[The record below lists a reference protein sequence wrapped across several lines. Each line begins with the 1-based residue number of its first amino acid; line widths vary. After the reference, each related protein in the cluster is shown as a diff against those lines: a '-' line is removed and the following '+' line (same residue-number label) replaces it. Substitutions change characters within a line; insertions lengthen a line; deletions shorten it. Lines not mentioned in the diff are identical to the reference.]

1 MNERMIVASG
11 SDIVEASTAHPMCL
25 LSHYLTPL
33 SLIAPPSNASG
44 PSHVLASAFFS
55 LPVIRSIVAG
65 KERQTVRELEESMA
79 KKADPDAIRELPPK
93 GLPADELRR
102 LLKKKAR
109 WFGGCGC

>member
-1 MNERMIVASG
+1 M
-11 SDIVEASTAHPMCL
+11 
-25 LSHYLTPL
+25 
-33 SLIAPPSNASG
+33 
-44 PSHVLASAFFS
+44 LASAFFS